1 MYALEQELFIII
13 FLFILNFYV
22 KLYSYNQAH
31 TESVNAERFL
41 DFHKTETFVTEFFTP
56 PSHVC
61 LLNIWGKLIIQ

>member
-1 MYALEQELFIII
+1 M
-13 FLFILNFYV
+13 
-22 KLYSYNQAH
+22 YSYNQAH